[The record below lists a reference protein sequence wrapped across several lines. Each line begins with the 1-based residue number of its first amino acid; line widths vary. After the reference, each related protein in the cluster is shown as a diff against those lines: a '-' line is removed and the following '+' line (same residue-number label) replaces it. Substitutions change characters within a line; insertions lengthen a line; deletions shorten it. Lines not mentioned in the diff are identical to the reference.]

1 MKRTLIER
9 FIIIIFAVVAL
20 VIIVGRGGLWS
31 DGNYWLDSD
40 RLFIQTGKSTTLEWV
55 NSPKKVKSNKVKIKT
70 TGSGKVK
77 VGKTFKV
84 KGLKEGQVSIEVS
97 YRGKKV
103 GKVKLYVV
111 SNAINCKNSNIDVF
125 EKKQL
130 KVKSFIKPKQYL
142 KTGKLKWKKT
152 GSLVKIK
159 QSSDGSKCSVSAVK
173 PGSST
178 VSVSY
183 DGIQIGKC
191 SIKVPSS
198 KSLDSKENLI
208 IGYSELGTVY
218 SKDVVYNISL
228 SGGGLF
234 GVDTVMEW
242 VGNHSNSIFMYENWS
257 EYTKYDRTLS
267 DKKYSTFCLRAIKK
281 GTELVKIKHNNDTY
295 KFNITVTSDDP
306 VTSEYESWLQG
317 IIEESQSLTDMG
329 KVQYIYKKLKSF
341 DYVSGQTD
349 RYKMISTGRGN
360 CLAGNNVLKDFCSRV
375 GIECETHLIDGDYL
389 KKPLGT
395 ALLCLNYYNAPHI
408 LCIAKIDGSRYVVDG
423 TPCNR
428 ECLVAYDASL
438 AERGE
443 WVNVW
448 KERKET

>member
-152 GSLVKIK
+152 GSSVKIK

-218 SKDVVYNISL
+218 SKDVVYNI
-228 SGGGLF
+228 
-234 GVDTVMEW
+234 
-242 VGNHSNSIFMYENWS
+242 
-257 EYTKYDRTLS
+257 
-267 DKKYSTFCLRAIKK
+267 
-281 GTELVKIKHNNDTY
+281 
-295 KFNITVTSDDP
+295 
-306 VTSEYESWLQG
+306 
-317 IIEESQSLTDMG
+317 
-329 KVQYIYKKLKSF
+329 
-341 DYVSGQTD
+341 
-349 RYKMISTGRGN
+349 
-360 CLAGNNVLKDFCSRV
+360 
-375 GIECETHLIDGDYL
+375 
-389 KKPLGT
+389 
-395 ALLCLNYYNAPHI
+395 
-408 LCIAKIDGSRYVVDG
+408 
-423 TPCNR
+423 
-428 ECLVAYDASL
+428 
-438 AERGE
+438 
-443 WVNVW
+443 
-448 KERKET
+448 